1 VENIQDRSD
10 IQSSGELMDE
20 QEHGEKAYD
29 TNSSDNMSWLQG
41 HATLTF
47 GIIFYIGAKR
57 TPEPW
62 AWAAAGRPQSHTL
75 TMPTCNGNSA
85 WLPNFS
91 NTRSKNTGRDRV
103 RRAASSIFTA
113 SKWIDH
119 S

>member
-47 GIIFYIGAKR
+47 GIIFYMG
-57 TPEPW
+57 
-62 AWAAAGRPQSHTL
+62 GCRPTSVAHFNHAHLQRELGLASELLEH
-75 TMPTCNGNSA
+75 A
-85 WLPNFS
+85 IEEHR
-91 NTRSKNTGRDRV
+91 TRSG
-103 RRAASSIFTA
+103 SSRCFVYFHCV
-113 SKWIDH
+113 KMD
-119 S
+119 